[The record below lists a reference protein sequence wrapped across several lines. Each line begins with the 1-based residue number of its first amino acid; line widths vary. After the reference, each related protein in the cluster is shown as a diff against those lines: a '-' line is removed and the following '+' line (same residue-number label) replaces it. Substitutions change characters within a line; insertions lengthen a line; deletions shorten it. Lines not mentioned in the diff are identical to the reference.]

1 MAKQSRKTSAEKLI
15 RSVEETY
22 SDLRK
27 KHADKDEH
35 WFLAN
40 TWLARYG
47 AQEEAEEK
55 GEDWA
60 KFAAYKET
68 HEFAI
73 LEPPQSIRGLAL
85 LMVVKEFGEK
95 QAKQYEAEFFKII
108 EPVVQ
113 SKKERVFLEKYKKRN
128 PITWQEIKAR
138 DDTTYSLYWF
148 FRGME
153 LELERE
159 EVPTDEFG
167 EYDIIAQLEA
177 EDKQL
182 AQEDEVTE

>member
-1 MAKQSRKTSAEKLI
+1 MAKQSHKTLAEKLI
-15 RSVEETY
+15 KSVEETY
-22 SDLRK
+22 FDLRK

-47 AQEEAEEK
+47 AQEEAKQK

-60 KFAAYKET
+60 NFAAYKET

-95 QAKQYEAEFFKII
+95 QAKHYEVEFFKII

-113 SKKERVFLEKYKKRN
+113 SKKEHVFLEEYQKRN

-138 DDTTYSLYWF
+138 DDTNYSLYWF

-167 EYDIIAQLEA
+167 EFDIIAQLEA

-182 AQEDEVTE
+182 EQEGEVTE